1 MARSDFAGCSEVS
14 GKPREFKKSR
24 DRALPELS
32 GTVKIMDGIQDLPDL
47 DAFRSAAESS
57 ERPVPKG
64 FDAGDPPEESRT
76 VWSKVLDRLDG
87 RFSWLTSRI
96 EGKIPRDLPAWS
108 VSLAFH
114 GGLLI
119 ILGLMGIAAQAE
131 LKKEITSQ
139 VVDTEIPAFDKTE
152 IQDLDQ
158 PDLPAVVNAIGS
170 SAPNFS
176 MIAKEGATASPVAT
190 RADGEAPI
198 MLTAPG
204 ISKPGQI
211 AMPSAMSIGKNVVIK
226 GSGAEHVNG
235 VEGAVDRIAMELI
248 NRLKDGKVLVVWAF
262 DASASLLAERE
273 KLSKNIEQVY
283 THITQLDKD
292 QVASGDALMTMVVGF
307 GQGRKPML
315 REPTGDTPSI
325 VSAIREIPLDPSGIE
340 NTFQTIGSVAKAW
353 GKFKNSSGEHYQTV
367 VIVVT
372 DEVGDDQ
379 DQLEATINVASAAK
393 MPVYI
398 LGSPALFGKKEGRM
412 SYIDPKTK
420 KNIQG
425 VVDLGPE
432 SVALETIH
440 LPFWY
445 NGDQYETLDAGFGPY
460 ALTRLAATTGGIF
473 FVSRIGN
480 ARLSFDPNAM
490 REYRPDWVSIDQYN
504 KSLQKDP
511 IRGAVLQAALITQQQ
526 LPGQPGLSFPPADD
540 PNFKERMAANQE
552 TVARIEYTVNEA
564 LVPITH
570 ASKLRDHETSRRWQA
585 HYDLIRGR
593 LLAMKI
599 RCAEYQTACARMKK
613 DAPKFKD
620 AKSNAWKLVATEEI
634 LSGDKV
640 SKVAKET
647 ASLLKRVV
655 EDHPN
660 TPWALLAQRELK
672 DPFGFKWVETYVPPA
687 PPRKEADAAEAK
699 KKKAMTKPEPPANP
713 NQKL

>member
-1 MARSDFAGCSEVS
+1 
-14 GKPREFKKSR
+14 
-24 DRALPELS
+24 
-32 GTVKIMDGIQDLPDL
+32 
-47 DAFRSAAESS
+47 
-57 ERPVPKG
+57 
-64 FDAGDPPEESRT
+64 

-87 RFSWLTSRI
+87 RFPWLKARF
-96 EGKIPRDLPAWS
+96 EGGIPRDLPAIS

-119 ILGLMGIAAQAE
+119 ILGAMGIAAQAE

-139 VVDTEIPAFDKTE
+139 VVDTAIPSFDKTE

-176 MIAKEGATASPVAT
+176 MIAKEGATASPLAT
-190 RADGEAPI
+190 KADGDIPM

-211 AMPSAMSIGKNVVIK
+211 AMPSAMSIGQNVVIK
-226 GSGAEHVNG
+226 GSGAEHVGG
-235 VEGAVDRIAMELI
+235 VEGAVDRIAMELL

-262 DASASLLAERE
+262 DASPSLYVERE
-273 KLSKNIEQVY
+273 KLSKNIEQIY

-292 QVASGDALMTMVVGF
+292 QVASGDALMTMVVEF
-307 GQGRKPML
+307 SEGRKTML

-325 VSAIREIPLDPSGIE
+325 ISAIREIPLERSGAE
-340 NTFQTIGSVAKAW
+340 NTFQTVASVAKAW
-353 GKFKNSSGEHYQTV
+353 GKFKNSSGDHYQTV

-379 DQLEATINVASAAK
+379 AQLEATINVASAAK

-398 LGSPALFGKKEGRM
+398 LGSPALFGKSQARA

-420 KNIQG
+420 KNVQG
-425 VVDLGPE
+425 VVDIGPE
-432 SVALETIH
+432 SVNLETIH

-445 NGDQYETLDAGFGPY
+445 GGDQYDNLDAGFGPY
-460 ALTRLAATTGGIF
+460 ALTRLAATTGGIY
-473 FVSRIGN
+473 FVSRLGT
-480 ARLSFDPNAM
+480 ARLTFDPNAM
-490 REYRPDWVSIDQYN
+490 REYRPDWVSVEQYN

-511 IRGAVLQAALITQQQ
+511 IRGAVIQAALITQQQ
-526 LPGQPGLSFPPADD
+526 LPGQPGMNFPPADD
-540 PNFKERMAANQE
+540 PDFKERMATNQE

-564 LVPITH
+564 LVPITQV
-570 ASKLRDHETSRRWQA
+570 SKLRDRETSRRWQA

-620 AKSNAWKLVATEEI
+620 AKSNAWKLVATEEV

-640 SKVAKET
+640 AKVAKET
-647 ASLLKRVV
+647 TTLLKRVI

-687 PPRKEADAAEAK
+687 PPRKEAEAAEAK
-699 KKKAMTKPEPPANP
+699 KKKAMPKKEEPKSDP